1 MKGIT
6 MATIHLNFRVLG
18 IYLDLRNVPIQTEE
32 GVTLTI
38 EGVMTQL
45 KSLPLDDFYQYRT
58 ASPSRPGISDFDFSK
73 SAKDGTLENVQVRY
87 ANPPKGE
94 RPAGLYMLCD
104 SLCSN
109 PILTWQYYVLDIN
122 KQPKNEND
130 NFVAF
135 GDPTTTLQLAEGDTI
150 IWRLV
155 SILTQPV
162 NVTERLKARMGADP
176 ETM

>member
-45 KSLPLDDFYQYRT
+45 KGLPLDNFYQYRN
-58 ASPSRPGISDFDFSK
+58 ADPSRPGISGFDFSK
-73 SAKDGTLENVQVRY
+73 SGIDGTLENVQVRY
-87 ANPPKGE
+87 ANPPKGN
-94 RPAGLYMLCD
+94 RAAGLYMLKD
-104 SLCSN
+104 NLSNN
-109 PILTWQYYVLDIN
+109 PILTWQYYVLARN

-130 NFVAF
+130 DFVAF
-135 GDPTTTLQLAEGDTI
+135 SNPNTTLQLAEGDTI

-162 NVTERLKARMGADP
+162 NETERLRARMGADP
-176 ETM
+176 KTM